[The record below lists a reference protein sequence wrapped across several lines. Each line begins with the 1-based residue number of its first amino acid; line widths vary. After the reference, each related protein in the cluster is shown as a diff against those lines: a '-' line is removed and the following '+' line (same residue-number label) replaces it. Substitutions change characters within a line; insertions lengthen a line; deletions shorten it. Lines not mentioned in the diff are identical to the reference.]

1 MRQRGGQY
9 RDDRSWRKRRRFAV
23 WLCLAACT
31 AVAGCAPQ
39 VEYRAPPWQAGQQ
52 AQPPGPLIRSINYSF
67 TPDARFV
74 WHGPRAAAGVYVWA
88 HGKGRRNT
96 DDLRGVEPP
105 PHVRWLNDAGYD
117 VVRFDRAPMVDE
129 RNRAAGWL
137 RDGLAWLRRA
147 GYARVVT
154 GGQSRGAWN
163 SLQILDT
170 PGLADAVVAISP
182 AAHGSGASLNLLG
195 QTDDFRQLL
204 ADAAPQR
211 TRVVFV
217 QFSGDGFIG
226 DPDAR
231 VRLLSS
237 ILRPKIPAL
246 LVIDRPEG
254 FAGHGAGYTRA
265 FAQRYGACILDFVT
279 AEGAAVPA
287 SC

>member
-1 MRQRGGQY
+1 MRSREAASIATIAPGASGGGSPSGSAS
-9 RDDRSWRKRRRFAV
+9 RHARRSPAARLRSRIARRRRKP
-23 WLCLAACT
+23 
-31 AVAGCAPQ
+31 GRQ
-39 VEYRAPPWQAGQQ
+39 S
-52 AQPPGPLIRSINYSF
+52 QPPGPLIRSINYSF

-74 WHGPRAAAGVYVWA
+74 WHGPQAAAGVYVWA

-105 PHVRWLNDAGYD
+105 PHVRRLNEAGYD
-117 VVRFDRAPMVDE
+117 VVRFDRSPMVDE

-137 RDGLAWLRRA
+137 RDGLGWLRRA

-163 SLQILDT
+163 SLQMLDT
-170 PGLADAVVAISP
+170 PSIADAVVAISP

-195 QTDDFRQLL
+195 QTDDSRQLL

-211 TRVVFV
+211 ARVVFV

-231 VRLLSS
+231 LRLLKS
-237 ILRPKIPAL
+237 ILRPKKS
-246 LVIDRPEG
+246 R
-254 FAGHGAGYTRA
+254 R
-265 FAQRYGACILDFVT
+265 C
-279 AEGAAVPA
+279 
-287 SC
+287 S